1 MGKAAAGV
9 SCPALAPYVEESS
22 GVPTRGGAAY
32 RFGNNE
38 AFDRAAGRMPAWPLA
53 QRSAKFAQNLVNAPI
68 PPRYLPVRGEPAPDL
83 IRGRLA
89 CGARKRVGSA
99 EHQRLIEN
107 THPAAPNSGVP
118 EFGQR

>member
-32 RFGNNE
+32 HFGNNE

-68 PPRYLPVRGEPAPDL
+68 PPRQGRACPGLDPGSSRVRCTQAGGVGQTSTPDRKHPPRAP
-83 IRGRLA
+83 
-89 CGARKRVGSA
+89 
-99 EHQRLIEN
+99 
-107 THPAAPNSGVP
+107 PNSGVP
-118 EFGQR
+118 EFG